1 MKLAGIAAL
10 VLVPMLTLTTTA
22 SAATQTATYKLRATA
37 IGQSADFTLDQGLD
51 STAPAT
57 VAPGAVFSV
66 VIDPA
71 PNAVPAKVKDYTV
84 REIKKLV
91 LKLTVPANAKFQSA
105 KVSGGAG
112 LGSTPTVA
120 VEGNNVVLKIAGPI
134 KGGSAFELPTITVT
148 LQAGGTGDIVTK
160 LTGTSYTDPG
170 LTFTA
175 AITAFGFPI
184 DAPATGYPD
193 PNPPLTTTTIG

>member
-1 MKLAGIAAL
+1 
-10 VLVPMLTLTTTA
+10 MLTLTTTA